1 MSPSNRLVTGRS
13 SNEQRDFLAESK
25 NSGGPKNEGLSPI
38 LLYSKETVSN
48 MSVASNEIG
57 DSPNRFFSSVYDM
70 SNVCRGC
77 GKNEFIDDEQTGD
90 RICLSCGEVQL
101 SNLLSEEPEWRTFKE
116 EGMLKCSLFIGRK
129 RGG

>member
-1 MSPSNRLVTGRS
+1 
-13 SNEQRDFLAESK
+13 
-25 NSGGPKNEGLSPI
+25 
-38 LLYSKETVSN
+38 
-48 MSVASNEIG
+48 MSVTSDEIG
-57 DSPNRFFSSVYDM
+57 DSPNRFFSSVCDM

-77 GKNEFIDDEQTGD
+77 GKNKFIDDEQTGD

-116 EGMLKCSLFIGRK
+116 EGMLWCLLVIGRK